1 MWLFPVPIFTYPL
14 LQRILFPP
22 LTISRVETLSSKHA
36 ETLQTLKIK
45 QGFSI
50 RTCKLSL
57 L

>member
-1 MWLFPVPIFTYPL
+1 MWLFPVLIFTYPL

-50 RTCKLSL
+50 GTCKLSL